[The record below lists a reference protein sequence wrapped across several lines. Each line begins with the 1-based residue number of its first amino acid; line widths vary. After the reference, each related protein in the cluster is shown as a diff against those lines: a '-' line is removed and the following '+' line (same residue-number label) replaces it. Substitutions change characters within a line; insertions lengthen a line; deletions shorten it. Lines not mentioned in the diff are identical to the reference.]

1 MGGLF
6 DNLGLKAISLVL
18 ATLTWFVIAG
28 EKTSERGLSVPVELQ
43 NFPKDLELTG
53 EAVTSV
59 EVRLRASPGIIH
71 GLGPRDI
78 SALIDLQGVAAGER
92 IVHLSPDTIRVP
104 FGVKVV
110 KVTPSILT
118 LNFEHTLEKDVPVRP
133 RLQGRPAPGYEVAE
147 VTSEPARV
155 RITGPRSRVQEIES
169 AFTEPVSLE
178 AARETVMDTVN
189 IGLED
194 PVLRL
199 SGGTRVK
206 VTARIRE
213 EHVRKALSGLAL
225 EVRGG
230 SAQARPATVRVEVS
244 GPVSVLKDLDP
255 VRVRPYVT
263 ITRDGLDR
271 AVVAVELSSGLTGV
285 AVVETS
291 PPEVLLKGA
300 RKAN

>member
-1 MGGLF
+1 MRSLF
-6 DNLGLKAISLVL
+6 DNLALKAVSLLL
-18 ATLTWFVIAG
+18 AALTWFVIAG

-118 LNFEHTLEKDVPVRP
+118 LNFERTLEKDVPVRP
-133 RLQGRPAPGYEVAE
+133 RLQGRPEAGYEVAE
-147 VTSEPARV
+147 VTSDPARV
-155 RITGPRSRVQEIES
+155 RIAGPRSRVQEIES

-178 AARETVMDTVN
+178 AAKETVTDMVN
-189 IGLED
+189 VGLED

-199 SGGTRVK
+199 AGGSRVR

-213 EHVRKALSGLAL
+213 ENGRKELPGLAL
-225 EVRGG
+225 DVRGG
-230 SAQARPATVRVEVS
+230 TAQTRPASVRVELS
-244 GPVSVLKDLDP
+244 GPLSVLKDMDP
-255 VRVRPYVT
+255 ARVRPYVT
-263 ITRDGLDR
+263 ITRDGLER
-271 AVVAVELSSGLTGV
+271 AVVAVELLPGLAGV
-285 AVVETS
+285 AVVATS
-291 PPEVLLKGA
+291 PAEVLLKGA
-300 RKAN
+300 RRAN

>member
-1 MGGLF
+1 MRPLF
-6 DNLGLKAISLVL
+6 DNLALKAVSLLL
-18 ATLTWFVIAG
+18 ATFTWFVIAG

-43 NFPKDLELTG
+43 NFPKDLELLG

-78 SALIDLQGVAAGER
+78 SALIDLQGTAAGER

-110 KVTPSILT
+110 KVTPSLLT

-133 RLQGRPAPGYEVAE
+133 RLQGRPAPGFEVAE

-155 RITGPRSRVQEIES
+155 RIAGPRSRVQEIES

-178 AARETVMDTVN
+178 AARETVKDTVN

-199 SGGTRVK
+199 SGGTRVR
-206 VTARIRE
+206 VTARIRV
-213 EHVRKALSGLAL
+213 EHARKALPGLAL
-225 EVRGG
+225 DVRGG
-230 SAQARPATVRVEVS
+230 TAQARPARVRVEIS
-244 GPVSVLKDLDP
+244 GPLSVLKDIDGTQ
-255 VRVRPYVT
+255 VRPYVT
-263 ITRDGLDR
+263 ITRDGLER
-271 AVVAVELSSGLTGV
+271 AVVAVELRPGLAGV

-291 PPEVLLKGA
+291 PAEVLLKGA

>member
-1 MGGLF
+1 MRALF

-18 ATLTWFVIAG
+18 AALTWFVIAG

-53 EAVTSV
+53 GVVTNV

-71 GLGPRDI
+71 GLGPRDL
-78 SALIDLQGVAAGER
+78 SAVINLQGASEGER
-92 IVHLSPDTIRVP
+92 IVHLSPDTIRLP

-118 LNFEHTLEKDVPVRP
+118 LNFERTLEKAVPVRP

-147 VTSEPARV
+147 IASDPAQV
-155 RITGPRSRVQEIES
+155 RITGPRSRVQDVES
-169 AFTEPVSLE
+169 AYTEPVSLE
-178 AARETVMDTVN
+178 GARDTVVDTVN
-189 IGLED
+189 LGLED

-199 SGGTRVK
+199 TGSARVK

-213 EHVRKALSGLAL
+213 EQSRRVLEGLVVA
-225 EVRGG
+225 VRGG
-230 SAQARPATVRVEVS
+230 TAQVRPASVKVVLG
-244 GPVSVLKDLDP
+244 GPVSVLEGLDRAK
-255 VRVRPYVT
+255 VLPYVT
-263 ITRDGLDR
+263 LSRDGVPR
-271 AVVAVELSSGLTGV
+271 AVVAVELLPGLTGV
-285 AVVETS
+285 TVVETQ
-291 PPEVLLKGA
+291 PGEVSLRGA

>member
-18 ATLTWFVIAG
+18 AALTWFVIAG

-43 NFPKDLELTG
+43 NLPKDLELTG
-53 EAVTSV
+53 GVVTNV

-71 GLGPRDI
+71 GLGPRDL
-78 SALIDLQGVAAGER
+78 SAVIDLQGAADGER

-118 LNFEHTLEKDVPVRP
+118 LNFERTLEKAVPVRP

-147 VTSEPARV
+147 IASDPPKVT
-155 RITGPRSRVQEIES
+155 ITGPKSRVQDVES
-169 AFTEPVSLE
+169 AYTEPVSLE
-178 AARETVMDTVN
+178 GARDTVVDLVN
-189 IGLED
+189 LGLED

-199 SGGTRVK
+199 SGSSRVK

-213 EHVRKALSGLAL
+213 EQAKRTLEGLPV

-230 SAQARPATVRVEVS
+230 TGQPRPATVKVELQ
-244 GPVSVLKDLDP
+244 GPLALLQALD
-255 VRVRPYVT
+255 RSKVRPYVT
-263 ITRDGLDR
+263 LPADGALR
-271 AVVAVELSSGLTGV
+271 APVAVELLSGLTGV
-285 AVVETS
+285 TVVETS
-291 PPEVLLKGA
+291 PAEVSLRAG